1 MIRVTE
7 NDCIR
12 YPETNYLWISKTE
25 PVTSFTEL
33 ELAPCLDELMELAKK
48 ENISANYFRERY
60 SDLDVCN
67 IARRALRMPEII
79 ETDSFELV
87 ESK

>member
-1 MIRVTE
+1 
-7 NDCIR
+7 
-12 YPETNYLWISKTE
+12 
-25 PVTSFTEL
+25 
-33 ELAPCLDELMELAKK
+33 MELAKK